1 MALRSRVVLPLFFL
15 ACQSNPPTGTGDGAS
30 VDSSIPNDP
39 ACDPDEPHPSD
50 EWVSPSDG
58 SVITTS
64 PWIPVKLV
72 FPEEEHWTNVRT
84 FIDCVETTDPLAVQR
99 NIPGF
104 LGDGSDYLAYGD
116 IAGLANGPHT
126 ILARLEDA
134 IGTVAW
140 QASRFT
146 IERPPHHV
154 RVNVRDVDGA
164 AVDARVVV
172 LLNGEPY
179 PLESPD
185 AHAVDPDLVDDEIHT
200 FLVPGGATSVWL
212 DTGDYDLIAT
222 RGPLQT
228 VDHQTVHIDGDREI
242 DFVVDDAFGTH
253 LSSADFHVHT
263 ATSGDGALNQHVRVQ
278 SLLATG
284 LDLAV
289 VTDHDVIRDLEE
301 EIALVS
307 GSSERLVSVSGVEI
321 GLYID
326 PPTAAPDGGSKGRP
340 PAGIGHMNAFPL
352 DPAVSYPDSTDN
364 LGRFLNDLH
373 EAQVAHNPQ
382 KDGILELNHP
392 RGMQQ
397 DPTAPIQTNAD
408 LFNGMGFDA
417 TDGFGDG
424 TNAWMVVSDGGLR
437 AIDFDALEIMNRG
450 SWELYNQVRGD
461 WFTFL
466 GWGHR
471 MTGVGNSDSHALTTE
486 WAGYP
491 TNLASC
497 TRDGNDAAAREAF
510 ILCWIQSVKAG
521 KIQVTTGP
529 LVDLTLSDGATT
541 ADLGDVVDPTAAVT
555 ANVRVRAAAWVP
567 VSEVRLVVDG
577 EIVETRIVTDAD
589 RNADGSL
596 DLRTSWPVATTGA
609 DQWVIAEAGW
619 PLDQGY
625 PDDPTVLGTYALVV
639 PEYLPLGFT
648 NPIFVDGEGDGNWAP

>member
-1 MALRSRVVLPLFFL
+1 VVLSLFLL
-15 ACQSNPPTGTGDGAS
+15 ACKSDPPARTGDGTGL
-30 VDSSIPNDP
+30 DSSIPDDVPCDLDP
-39 ACDPDEPHPSD
+39 PYPSD

-72 FPEEEHWTNVRT
+72 FAEQEHWTDVRT

-104 LGDGSDYLAYGD
+104 IGDGSDYLAYGE
-116 IAGLANGPHT
+116 IAGLADGPHV
-126 ILARLEDA
+126 IVARLEDP

-140 QASRFT
+140 QASRFM
-146 IERPPHHV
+146 IERPPNHV
-154 RVNVRDVDGA
+154 RVNVRDA
-164 AVDARVVV
+164 AGVKVDARVVV
-172 LLNGEPY
+172 LSNGEPY

-185 AHAVDPDLVDDEIHT
+185 AHEVDPDLVDDEVHT

-212 DTGDYDLIAT
+212 DDGDYDLIAT

-242 DFVVDDAFGTH
+242 DFVVDEAFETH
-253 LSSADFHVHT
+253 TSSADFHVHT
-263 ATSGDGALNQHVRVQ
+263 ATSGDSYLNQHVRVQ

-284 LDLAV
+284 LDLVAI
-289 VTDHDVIRDLEE
+289 TDHDVIHDIEE
-301 EIALVS
+301 EIALVPGAS
-307 GSSERLVSVSGVEI
+307 ARLVSVSAVEI
-321 GLYID
+321 GLYMD
-326 PPTAAPDGGSKGRP
+326 PPAAAPGNGSKGSRP
-340 PAGIGHMNAFPL
+340 PAGTGHMNAFPL
-352 DPAVSYPDSTDN
+352 DPSVSYPDSIDN
-364 LGRFLNDLH
+364 LGQFLNDLH
-373 EAQVAHNPQ
+373 DAQVAHNPQ

-397 DPTAPIQTNAD
+397 EPSAPLQTNAD

-417 TDGFGDG
+417 TDGFGEG
-424 TNAWMVVSDGGLR
+424 VNAWMAVSEGGLR
-437 AIDFDALEIMNRG
+437 AMDFDALEIMNRG
-450 SWELYNQVRGD
+450 SWELYSQVRGD

-491 TNLASC
+491 TNVAAC
-497 TRDGNDAAAREAF
+497 RRTGNDAAAREAF
-510 ILCWIQSVKAG
+510 ILCWVQSVKAG

-529 LVDLTLSDGATT
+529 LVDLTLADGATT
-541 ADLGDVVDPTAAVT
+541 ADLGDVLHKSAAVT
-555 ANVRVRAAAWVP
+555 ASVRVRAADWVP
-567 VSEVRLVVDG
+567 VFEVRLVVDG
-577 EIVETRIVTDAD
+577 EIVETRVVTDAD
-589 RNADGSL
+589 RNADGTL
-596 DLRTSWPVATTGA
+596 DLFTSWPVATTGA

-648 NPIFVDGEGDGNWAP
+648 NPIFIDGDGDGSWTP